1 MSPLGAGAGAG
12 AVAEAV
18 AEAEAEARKEEQGV
32 EGKEEVDEIECY
44 RGCGC
49 GREEPVCPV
58 IEAGQEAGAGL
69 GCSVAREFFL
79 SQAGIEQVFASTAPL
94 GRSHSHS
101 HSHSHSQNRSHSHDQ
116 NSSYSYSY
124 QSEGQ
129 SVGQS
134 LNQSNSQIADGTT
147 VLDQSQS
154 QSQSQILALSL
165 GLSED
170 QSHQSQL
177 SGNLSDHGSIASSS
191 SGSSATT
198 SGEAVGDVSGDVD
211 SDSNNSSLPDVGLD
225 QAMIQVSS
233 DSDSYSNSH
242 SLGDSRGNLDD
253 RSHALSSS
261 VLESAPVPSNQA
273 LASAQAQAQT
283 QTQPR
288 PQEQGRRPGL
298 CSRQRRLAK
307 LVLSVRRPLFW
318 VGSLAPAPAVDRN
331 DVKGK
336 NASIGFGISCSSLG
350 DVPMRARGHVL
361 LAQLALKECL
371 GLGSGTGSG
380 SGAGALIGDKRIVAT
395 RQVDAKMLVVNVN
408 VLR

>member
-1 MSPLGAGAGAG
+1 M
-12 AVAEAV
+12 
-18 AEAEAEARKEEQGV
+18 
-32 EGKEEVDEIECY
+32 
-44 RGCGC
+44 
-49 GREEPVCPV
+49 
-58 IEAGQEAGAGL
+58 
-69 GCSVAREFFL
+69 
-79 SQAGIEQVFASTAPL
+79 
-94 GRSHSHS
+94 
-101 HSHSHSQNRSHSHDQ
+101 
-116 NSSYSYSY
+116 
-124 QSEGQ
+124 
-129 SVGQS
+129 GQS

-154 QSQSQILALSL
+154 QSQSQILVLSL

-198 SGEAVGDVSGDVD
+198 SGEAVGDVDSDVD

-253 RSHALSSS
+253 SSHALSSS
-261 VLESAPVPSNQA
+261 VLEAASVPSNQA
-273 LASAQAQAQT
+273 LASAQAQAQAQA

-331 DVKGK
+331 DVKSK

-380 SGAGALIGDKRIVAT
+380 SGAGALIGDKRIVAS